1 MVKLN
6 KTYRHDS
13 EWLEINDIGEIVK
26 KGGLYARYRLS
37 ENVLV
42 RDLLSVNNV
51 VYNVQILNLRWEE
64 ELIDAPNN
72 ALETVKELEMR
83 LIEKGYTIFNY

>member
-1 MVKLN
+1 MKLN

-13 EWLEINDIGEIVK
+13 EWLEINDIGEIAK

-37 ENVLV
+37 ENILV
-42 RDLLSVNNV
+42 RDLVSVNSV
-51 VYNVQILNLRWEE
+51 VYNVQTLNLRWEE
-64 ELIDAPNN
+64 ELFDAPNN
-72 ALETVKELEMR
+72 AMEIVEDLEMR